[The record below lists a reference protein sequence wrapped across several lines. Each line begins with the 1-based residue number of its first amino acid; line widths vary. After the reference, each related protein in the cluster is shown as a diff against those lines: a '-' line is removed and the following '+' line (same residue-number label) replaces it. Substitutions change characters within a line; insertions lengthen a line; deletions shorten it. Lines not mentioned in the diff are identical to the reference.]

1 MEFNTRVYSASG
13 RKVWTVVLVFSL
25 AILAVGIYLGFIKS
39 GGYVRS
45 TGVVVSLKEEESYDS
60 DLGKVTYYYPTVKH
74 TVNGREYTGTLD
86 ISTGAEDIGSE
97 VKILY
102 DPQDPS
108 KINSYSPGI
117 VIYIFAVGGILFALA
132 VFKLVREKR
141 G

>member
-1 MEFNTRVYSASG
+1 M
-13 RKVWTVVLVFSL
+13 
-25 AILAVGIYLGFIKS
+25 YLGFIKS
-39 GGYVRS
+39 GGYVKS
-45 TGVVVSLKEEESYDS
+45 TGVIVSLSERESYDS

-86 ISTGAEDIGSE
+86 ISTGAGAVGSE

-108 KINSYSPGI
+108 KINSHSPGI

-141 G
+141 EKI